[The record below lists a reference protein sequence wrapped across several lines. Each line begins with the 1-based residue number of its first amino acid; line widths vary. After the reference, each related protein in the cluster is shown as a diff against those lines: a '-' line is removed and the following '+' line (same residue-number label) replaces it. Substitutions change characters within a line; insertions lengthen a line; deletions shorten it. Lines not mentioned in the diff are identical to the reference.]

1 MLEESLNIIIEVSS
15 EKQSKLKIRR
25 DIMFNSKRTYTRP
38 LCGFLRPFHYS
49 QLEKFPMTRKEPASP
64 RDMTFSHQLTRKQ
77 KKPNVTMR
85 ETLGVLIAHYY
96 HRIEESAGWTR
107 PLGREPSQ
115 AHLVMLDWK
124 TNPWSIVMLCLLCF
138 IFKMGSL
145 LKRRSTA

>member
-77 KKPNVTMR
+77 KKPNVTVR

-107 PLGREPSQ
+107 PLRREPS
-115 AHLVMLDWK
+115 
-124 TNPWSIVMLCLLCF
+124 
-138 IFKMGSL
+138 
-145 LKRRSTA
+145 

>member
-85 ETLGVLIAHYY
+85 ETLGVLKMYSILIAHYY

-107 PLGREPSQ
+107 PLGKRAFPGSLGNAGLKDKSLEHSYVVS
-115 AHLVMLDWK
+115 VMLY
-124 TNPWSIVMLCLLCF
+124 F
-138 IFKMGSL
+138 
-145 LKRRSTA
+145 